1 MEGFPLNHFT
11 ERWTLSV
18 STKLT
23 ELKNVFVCR
32 AISSKASYICLA
44 IRKTVQEVS
53 WPFSGDDNAARERGT
68 KGVFPLSVPGLLG
81 TARWDHHGDRRP
93 HTFIPR
99 DVSPWSYVPQPSYP
113 TFRTRPSVRSTL
125 VLRSSDWA
133 RSHLPPRRSSKESA
147 RIFGAT
153 RRGKATWNNPQWR
166 LLPKTW
172 LKFIN
177 LARSSWEWS
186 KFSFS
191 SISGLNI
198 FL

>member
-1 MEGFPLNHFT
+1 MDAFGFD
-11 ERWTLSV
+11 EM
-18 STKLT
+18 KLT

-44 IRKTVQEVS
+44 IRKTAQEVS

-133 RSHLPPRRSSKESA
+133 RSHLPPPKIFEGVGEDFRGDEARESDVERPTVA
-147 RIFGAT
+147 LS
-153 RRGKATWNNPQWR
+153 PE
-166 LLPKTW
+166 
-172 LKFIN
+172 N
-177 LARSSWEWS
+177 LAKIC
-186 KFSFS
+186 KFRAFFVRMKKNVRVFEY
-191 SISGLNI
+191 ISDLNVY
-198 FL
+198 L

>member
-1 MEGFPLNHFT
+1 MDAFGFD
-11 ERWTLSV
+11 EM
-18 STKLT
+18 KLT

-44 IRKTVQEVS
+44 IRKTAQEVS

-133 RSHLPPRRSSKESA
+133 RSHLPPPKIFEGVGEDFRGDEARESDVERPTVA
-147 RIFGAT
+147 PSPE
-153 RRGKATWNNPQWR
+153 N
-166 LLPKTW
+166 
-172 LKFIN
+172 LKFVN
-177 LARSSWEWS
+177 FARSSWEW
-186 KFSFS
+186 KKMFVFL
-191 SISGLNI
+191 SIFRI
-198 FL
+198 WMFTCKCKI